1 MSECCMISAIGAAVQ
16 WRETQAADAV
26 TSDTFCCC
34 QAPAPP
40 QHLTFLRITPVF
52 GAVLENWELWP

>member
-1 MSECCMISAIGAAVQ
+1 MISAIGAAQ

-26 TSDTFCCC
+26 TSDTFCRY

-40 QHLTFLRITPVF
+40 RHLTFQRITRVF